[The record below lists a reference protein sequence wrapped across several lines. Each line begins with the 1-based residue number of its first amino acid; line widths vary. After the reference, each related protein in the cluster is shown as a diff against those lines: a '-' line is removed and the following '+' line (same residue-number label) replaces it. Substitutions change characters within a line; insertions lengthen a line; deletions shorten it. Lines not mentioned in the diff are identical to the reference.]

1 MSPQPRTRSNVPAAA
16 PASRA
21 VWMLLGVVLAA
32 HLTVAW
38 VSHDGVIQD
47 DAEGYVLLGRNL
59 AAGHGYVFEPGRLPT
74 SWRAPGYPFF
84 LAVLFWLTDGSLAAA
99 RVASALLWTVTALLT
114 YLLARRL
121 TGQSSALFA
130 AALAGLSPE
139 LVGLTGL
146 LWSETLFTCLF
157 LAAVWAMAR
166 WRTDRPSWWAAA
178 AIGGLIGAAALT
190 RSTAVILV
198 PVLWFCAITSQVPAT
213 RRARAGLLAK
223 AGLATTLGMVVVG
236 AWSMRNFNEHGHFIL
251 VESNVGFNLYLGH
264 SHDTPMP
271 FAWRKASRLDQD
283 RVYLEI
289 VGDASHESRNRELAR
304 AAIEQMREDPL
315 RAFLLAKSKAFD
327 FWLPDFFIARNIRSG
342 SFGRAYSDAWLP
354 VLAVT
359 VSLYVVIVG
368 TALAYAWR
376 NRRQWSVWFLVLVLA
391 LYTAPHMLVFGVSR
405 HHLPLMPLLMML
417 AAPWLHEACRAV
429 TNLSPRLWP
438 GRAARP

>member
-1 MSPQPRTRSNVPAAA
+1 MPAAA

-47 DAEGYVLLGRNL
+47 DAEECVLLGRNL

-114 YLLARRL
+114 HLLARRL

-283 RVYLEI
+283 RVYWRSSATRLTRA
-289 VGDASHESRNRELAR
+289 GTGNSRGRPSNRCVRTRFAHSSSRRARPSTSGCPTSSSPATSAR
-304 AAIEQMREDPL
+304 AP
-315 RAFLLAKSKAFD
+315 
-327 FWLPDFFIARNIRSG
+327 SG
-342 SFGRAYSDAWLP
+342 GPTRTRGYL
-354 VLAVT
+354 
-359 VSLYVVIVG
+359 
-368 TALAYAWR
+368 
-376 NRRQWSVWFLVLVLA
+376 
-391 LYTAPHMLVFGVSR
+391 
-405 HHLPLMPLLMML
+405 
-417 AAPWLHEACRAV
+417 C
-429 TNLSPRLWP
+429 SP
-438 GRAARP
+438 